1 MRALRRSSR
10 SLAAALVATALWL
23 LPRAALAC
31 PVCGG
36 GQKPA
41 VGRAYLYGA
50 LTMSVIPLIAAVG
63 VAWWMRRRARSLAA
77 PALARVPAAP
87 GGAPAPSHS

>member
-1 MRALRRSSR
+1 MEALLRPSR
-10 SLAAALVATALWL
+10 SLVPALLATALWL

-41 VGRAYLYGA
+41 VGRAYLFGA
-50 LTMSVIPLIAAVG
+50 LTMSVIPLLVAVG

-77 PALARVPAAP
+77 PAPARVPAA
-87 GGAPAPSHS
+87 SRS